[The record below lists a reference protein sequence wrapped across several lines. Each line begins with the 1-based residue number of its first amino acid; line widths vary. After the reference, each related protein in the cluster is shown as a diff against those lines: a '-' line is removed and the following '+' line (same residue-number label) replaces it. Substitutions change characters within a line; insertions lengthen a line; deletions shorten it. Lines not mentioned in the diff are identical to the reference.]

1 MTTGKLTAAIVGPGN
16 IGTDLMYKLLRSDV
30 IEPRWMIGV
39 DPTVRGPQAR
49 RRPGPRVDPRGRRL
63 AAQAGRA
70 ARPDLRG
77 HLGLRAP
84 RVRAALRG
92 GRHRR
97 DRPHARRGRPGRHP
111 AGQRRGA
118 RRRDER
124 QHDHLRRPGHDPDG
138 RRGLRASPP
147 VSYAEI
153 VASVSS
159 MSAGPGTRANIDEF
173 TRTTVGRRRDDRRR
187 RAGQGDHHPQP
198 RRAADDHARHDLL
211 RGLARRRPRR
221 DHRLGL
227 RDGEGRAGVRAR
239 LPAAPGAA
247 DRRAVGRDPGPA
259 PRSRSS
265 SRSRAR
271 ATSCRRTPA
280 TSTS

>member
-1 MTTGKLTAAIVGPGN
+1 MKRTAAIVGPGN

-39 DPTVRGPQAR
+39 DPTSRGAR
-49 RRPGPRVDPRGRRL
+49 AGRRPGAGVDPRGRRL

-70 ARPDLRG
+70 AGPDLRG
-77 HLGLRAP
+77 DVGVRAP

-92 GRHRR
+92 GRHPRG
-97 DRPHARRGRPGRHP
+97 RPHARRGRPGRHP

-138 RRGLRASPP
+138 RRGLAGAPT

-159 MSAGPGTRANIDEF
+159 VSAGPGTRANIDEF
-173 TRTTVGRRRDDRRR
+173 TRTTAAGVETDRWR
-187 RAGQGDHHPQP
+187 RARQGDHHPQP
-198 RRAADDHARHDLL
+198 GRAADDHARHDLL
-211 RGLARRRPRR
+211 RRAAGRRPRR
-221 DHRLGL
+221 DRPVDRG
-227 RDGEGRAGVRAR
+227 DGEGRAGVRPR

-247 DRRAVGRDPGPA
+247 DRRAVGRHPGPDQG
-259 PRSRSS
+259 RRSS
-265 SRSRAR
+265 SRWRAP
-271 ATSCRRTPA
+271 ATTCRRTPG